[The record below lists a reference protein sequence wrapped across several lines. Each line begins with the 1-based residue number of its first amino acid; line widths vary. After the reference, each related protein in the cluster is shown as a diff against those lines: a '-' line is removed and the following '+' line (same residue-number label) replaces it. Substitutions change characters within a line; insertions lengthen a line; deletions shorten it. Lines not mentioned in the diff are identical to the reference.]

1 MIYLK
6 NQFLINIYGYNSI
19 EIQNAKME
27 FERLLIFLNYKER
40 IVLVLFY
47 LNDYT
52 TKDISKILKINEN
65 TVKTLLRRSKSKIK
79 ERLGDKYYG

>member
-1 MIYLK
+1 MIG
-6 NQFLINIYGYNSI
+6 IYGYNPT
-19 EIQNAKME
+19 ETYDAKLE
-27 FERLLIFLNYKER
+27 FERLLLLLKYKER

-52 TKDISKILKINEN
+52 TKDISKILKMNEN
-65 TVKTLLRRSKSKIK
+65 TVKTLLRRAKSKIK